1 MMAASNSRAVAVLSR
16 HAGRAFASFFL
27 LMVCITPPRTLAR
40 TPQSAEA
47 PPAQQQTQDPAKK
60 DPPAAS
66 PVAAAASKAS
76 APKPH
81 RVFTNDD
88 FSSSIPVAPGTHR
101 RLKQLNRCDHT
112 CFNDVKKQA
121 LSFGYLTVFPR
132 STREE
137 MDDRLAN
144 DIEELQNDP
153 KWQRLLLEMISSH
166 IDSCLLRQ
174 KTPPP
179 DNDPPHTPT
188 RDELQDEQERM
199 KNYRPPPGSNYNT
212 AGSAL
217 MSYRFSSRPDPLKA
231 SLMVHQYLDEAHR
244 DCPAVLPAPNSEND
258 SDDP

>member
-144 DIEELQNDP
+144 DIEGLQNDP

-179 DNDPPHTPT
+179 DNDPPHAPT
-188 RDELQDEQERM
+188 RDELQDGEERM